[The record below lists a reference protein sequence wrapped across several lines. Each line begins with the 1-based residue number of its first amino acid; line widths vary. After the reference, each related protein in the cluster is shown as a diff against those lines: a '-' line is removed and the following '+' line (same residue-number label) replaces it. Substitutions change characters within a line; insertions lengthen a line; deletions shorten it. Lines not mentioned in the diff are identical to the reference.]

1 LHFTICVLTY
11 PLFIRTLVALVFSAQ
26 VVFCATAQEKTYHS
40 FTDKKG
46 QSIEAELV
54 SIDPKREKVKIQRKD
69 GRHFEIAI
77 LTLSLDDQLYI
88 RDWLSKVPNNSKFKL
103 EINVTRHQE
112 STTRVDVPNYDLKW
126 VTDHVAME
134 IKVHNLSRIDLN
146 GALMEYYVLT
156 EQGVRSQPYDEATS
170 KQYGVAEWW
179 YSNEP
184 AELPKREKKKYEK
197 PLLLKHGKVKLENLA
212 YNFAA
217 TTKTESIP
225 LRTIEGD
232 TSAKGKDTVLGVIV
246 KVSTSDG
253 KELSLYRSS
262 DHKILKESWDKIA
275 AMPPGD
281 PLGNPPVPAPQGPA
295 S

>member
-1 LHFTICVLTY
+1 MTHQ
-11 PLFIRTLVALVFSAQ
+11 LFIRTLATLVFSAQ
-26 VVFCATAQEKTYHS
+26 VVFCATEQEKKYHS

-46 QSIEAELV
+46 QSIEAALI

-69 GRHFEIAI
+69 GRYFEIAI

-88 RDWLSKVPNNSKFKL
+88 KDWLNKTPNSPEFKL
-103 EINVTRHQE
+103 EISVTRHHE
-112 STTRVDVPNYDLKW
+112 RTDRVDVPNNDLKW

-134 IKVHNLSRIDLN
+134 IKVHNLSRVDLN
-146 GALMEYYVLT
+146 GALLEYYVLT

-179 YSNEP
+179 YANEP
-184 AELPKREKKKYEK
+184 AELPKRERKNYEN
-197 PLLLKHGKVKLENLA
+197 PLLVNHGKAKLENLS
-212 YNFAA
+212 YNFSA
-217 TTKTESIP
+217 TTKTETIP

-232 TSAKGKDTVLGVIV
+232 TSVRGKDTVLGVIV
-246 KVSTSDG
+246 KVSTADG
-253 KELSLYRSS
+253 KELSVYRSS
-262 DHKILKESWDKIA
+262 DHKLLKESWDKIA

-281 PLGNPPVPAPQGPA
+281 PLGNPPVPVPQGPA